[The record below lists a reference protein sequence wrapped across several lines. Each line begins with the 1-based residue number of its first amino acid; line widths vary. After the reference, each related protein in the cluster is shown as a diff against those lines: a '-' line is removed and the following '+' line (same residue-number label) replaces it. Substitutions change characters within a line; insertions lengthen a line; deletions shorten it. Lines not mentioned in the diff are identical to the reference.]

1 MTSFMTYDGGD
12 PSDIAKDGSSRDRF
26 GDWKFHDCGTKQGGL
41 SCDRLGDCE
50 HGGDYLG
57 TIEGRSS
64 RDELGDCEHG
74 GDSLGAVRMGHLVTR
89 WVTLSMVVILWVQ

>member
-1 MTSFMTYDGGD
+1 
-12 PSDIAKDGSSRDRF
+12 
-26 GDWKFHDCGTKQGGL
+26 
-41 SCDRLGDCE
+41 LGDCE

-74 GDSLGAVRMGHLVTR
+74 GDYLGTIEGRSSRDELGDCEHGGNSLGAVRMGHLVTR